1 MFGYTSEGLKTF
13 YKFKKRKENNESYF
27 PTNKISCKNMNIQT
41 NNFVKKYN
49 FPINWDYGD
58 QYLFSSNNNLNK
70 KFKSLN
76 NSSQNSL
83 NSPRVNNNLSVNN
96 NFYLNGKTNN
106 ILFTRNKTY
115 DNFKKK
121 KPKNYTSF
129 KEKNLIPSLLDYSQ
143 FNKTFFNTNSLEN
156 YKISNYKPNSER
168 SVLFKNNSIGNEKNV
183 IRKSNM
189 NRINNKFRLKKKV
202 FFENHKLF
210 SSINKMKNSSRFINS
225 FIDKK
230 KMTNKNNEKEK
241 DNTQILNNKDN
252 NEIIDNEQE
261 KDNNQIIDLS
271 HVKFTNNLIKK
282 FINKKKTKNINLYI
296 KNKE

>member
-1 MFGYTSEGLKTF
+1 MFRYTSEGLKTF

-96 NFYLNGKTNN
+96 NFYLNRKTNN

-121 KPKNYTSF
+121 NQK
-129 KEKNLIPSLLDYSQ
+129 IILLS
-143 FNKTFFNTNSLEN
+143 
-156 YKISNYKPNSER
+156 
-168 SVLFKNNSIGNEKNV
+168 
-183 IRKSNM
+183 
-189 NRINNKFRLKKKV
+189 
-202 FFENHKLF
+202 
-210 SSINKMKNSSRFINS
+210 
-225 FIDKK
+225 
-230 KMTNKNNEKEK
+230 
-241 DNTQILNNKDN
+241 
-252 NEIIDNEQE
+252 
-261 KDNNQIIDLS
+261 
-271 HVKFTNNLIKK
+271 
-282 FINKKKTKNINLYI
+282 KKKT
-296 KNKE
+296 

>member
-1 MFGYTSEGLKTF
+1 M
-13 YKFKKRKENNESYF
+13 
-27 PTNKISCKNMNIQT
+27 I
-41 NNFVKKYN
+41 
-49 FPINWDYGD
+49 
-58 QYLFSSNNNLNK
+58 
-70 KFKSLN
+70 
-76 NSSQNSL
+76 
-83 NSPRVNNNLSVNN
+83 
-96 NFYLNGKTNN
+96 
-106 ILFTRNKTY
+106 IL
-115 DNFKKK
+115 KKK

-129 KEKNLIPSLLDYSQ
+129 KEKNLIPSLLDYIQ
-143 FNKTFFNTNSLEN
+143 FNKTFFTNSLEN

-261 KDNNQIIDLS
+261 K
-271 HVKFTNNLIKK
+271 
-282 FINKKKTKNINLYI
+282 
-296 KNKE
+296 